1 MRSAILREIS
11 SKSLNPKEAHV
22 VDKHGLTPKKRQS
35 SQAQQDATDVNEP
48 VATVAT
54 VELVIRDETPVVSP
68 VIEEQI
74 IDEMTSD
81 TPVTKDDKA
90 ANSQESFEVTPSIP
104 QVEEITSVPLAE
116 DKKKKSFFKK
126 KTQTE
131 PGSSIS

>member
-48 VATVAT
+48 VATV
-54 VELVIRDETPVVSP
+54 ELVIRDETPVVSP

-74 IDEMTSD
+74 IDEVTSD

>member
-48 VATVAT
+48 VATV
-54 VELVIRDETPVVSP
+54 ELVIRDETPVVSP

-74 IDEMTSD
+74 IDEVTSD
-81 TPVTKDDKA
+81 APVTKDDKA